1 MSAITDRFQ
10 HRVNEAEKLTS
21 AQKQLTE
28 FHNQIREW
36 EREKVYNAIAECWD
50 WSLFN
55 DDLSADDFI
64 QQVKLNLR
72 VKDVVI

>member
-1 MSAITDRFQ
+1 MSANLDRFK
-10 HRVNEAEKLTS
+10 HRILEAEKMT
-21 AQKQLTE
+21 ANQKSLTE

-36 EREKVYNAIAECWD
+36 EREKVYNAIAECWN

-55 DDLSADDFI
+55 DDLTADDFI